1 MHALYGKGSL
11 PAMEEMVLARQLK
24 IQELVSHRSLRVQYI
39 TETDLLSIDSSWH
52 SFQNVNTPADL
63 LAARALLGRIPPSG
77 KS

>member
-1 MHALYGKGSL
+1 
-11 PAMEEMVLARQLK
+11 MEEMILSRQLK

-77 KS
+77 QS